1 MSEAG
6 LHQPETLSRQE
17 RKRRLEHHFASNFDS
32 LAYPLLAEF
41 YFAEGDSKRAR
52 KVCAIGLK
60 QHPNHALGLYMLAKL
75 TIREG
80 QLEKTE
86 ELLQLALASDSHHVE
101 AAELLVAVQERLK
114 RQGSIL
120 EQAYRQLLVAN
131 PLSRG
136 ARQRLERI
144 EADRNMVLE
153 VTAHLQVEETGE
165 EPPLGAARNSTA
177 AIAPPRKQTATPK
190 KQGDVAP
197 GAPPV
202 RSSTP
207 AKVAAPTEQAHQAAG
222 DELTW
227 EANIKRLGATVS
239 LTGAQQAELEGPT
252 PDSEPES
259 PAEPAAAPEVIPAML
274 KPPAPPIDVG
284 PTGTGQAKQSVAPAT
299 GPMTAERTHG
309 ESPYTGDE
317 VADKSTDVK
326 PSMVSGKGAGREDRM
341 APASVAREP
350 ISMESGSLEMG
361 IGADENTAQPGG
373 VRTNQEESQA
383 ATEVLESLAI
393 ATLETEPEELL
404 AVLDDRAPD
413 ELSSTTETFEPGA
426 DAEPTTESMD
436 PDQIEDTM
444 TALEE
449 AERNGS
455 RSIWPGEHDLP
466 ESDELPGG
474 DPTRRGPEDSLQA
487 APPVLPADQLGPVP
501 AMEGEDEPASAALA
515 LDDNL
520 DPGGGESPASSKSVE
535 EIDTDGTVALPMRGT
550 PFQPGDTELPS
561 SASLAPAESTDV
573 DVTLADQHTRAH
585 PAEAGEAHEDADS
598 DQELRDE
605 VNSETFEQAS
615 PDNDVEG
622 ETPALEEQTEDGGLD
637 EIRGTPEQESPFQ
650 PGDAAAA
657 SPTYQSTIAG
667 SDHEDEDIDLM
678 PEGARSPMAG
688 GPTTEDEAEL
698 EQALTADSEATDLDG
713 DTPGDDDT
721 TEVGDRENANGDEA
735 NETPFQPGEAAAAS
749 PAFQSTITSSD
760 HEDEDIDLMPEGAR
774 SPVAGGAT
782 TGDEAELEQAAAAD
796 SETTAIDGDTPGED
810 DTTEVGDREHAD
822 GDEANET
829 PFQPG
834 DTESPSSASLAPA
847 ESTDVDVT
855 GADQHTRAHPAEAGE
870 ADEDADSDQE
880 LRDEVNSE
888 TLEQASPDGDV
899 EGETPALEEQTED
912 GGLDEI
918 RATPEQESPF
928 QPGDETA
935 ASSAFQSTITSSDHE
950 DEDIDL
956 MPEGARSPVAGG
968 ATTEDEAELE
978 QALTADSETTDIDGD
993 TPGDDDTTE
1002 AGDREHANG
1011 DEANETPFQ
1020 PGEAATPTATDQL
1033 RREEAAM
1040 EGEQDLIEAGQE
1052 RVLTADKRVS
1062 DSKADPLEVADS
1074 HALDQD
1080 ISSGEADGIT
1090 PGATDDTERDSAITE
1105 IPEPAFRPGQDT
1117 TPGGEAQ
1124 LPEQSSAS
1132 ESIDSGQA
1140 PESASPDD
1148 QSAHNQGMGADDLMT
1163 GSESRT
1169 PDSEEDHTRPGGD
1182 TPSLD
1187 ATLGTDDAPEP
1198 AASSDDATE
1207 AVFQPGEA
1215 TGLPADGLTQETQA
1229 DITPA
1234 ATPLQGESYPH
1245 DVAPRDQD
1253 RGEERDSSATYA
1265 SDTEKMSGD
1274 REALDGETPSEDES
1288 SEASGIEV
1296 GDDAE
1301 GAPAP
1306 FQPGTGSS
1314 TVARDE
1320 VVPGGEGSDTEGAD
1334 VAAAD
1339 PFESDGP
1346 VDAEHTAGSVSA
1358 DADGGT
1364 VAVQPQKD
1372 EPLPGAESGGDATP
1386 EPEAVPEDGPGLD
1399 GNNDE
1404 TFQPGKSAVSE
1415 GDGLPQGESKEQT
1428 SPDELVRAGGGPDA
1442 ETTLNDDAENDRA
1455 VLDRKDLVTGT
1466 PADEANLDSGTA
1478 DPDRGADSEVALDS
1492 DDLGAAP
1499 FEPGDKSEAA
1509 EESPS
1514 EVDSSQEAERAGGDD
1529 SQEPYRSDIVMLEKA
1544 ADQEAED
1551 LDKLAHAGGDMPGE
1565 RFEPTR
1571 IKPKAPDDAPETDDE
1586 TVTTEREADQEEAD
1600 AERDALQIDPKLATF
1615 TLATIYKVQGLYH
1628 QALQVL
1634 DMLEE
1639 KGADPERINA
1649 ERDSIRKVMTSDTK
1663 SE

>member
-86 ELLQLALASDSHHVE
+86 ELLQLALASDNHHVE

-227 EANIKRLGATVS
+227 EANIKRLAATVS

-309 ESPYTGDE
+309 ESPHTGDE

-474 DPTRRGPEDSLQA
+474 EPTRRGPEDSLQA

-520 DPGGGESPASSKSVE
+520 DPGGGESPASRKSVE
-535 EIDTDGTVALPMRGT
+535 EIDTDGTVALPMGGT
-550 PFQPGDTELPS
+550 PFQPGDTELLS

-573 DVTLADQHTRAH
+573 DVTGADQHTRAH
-585 PAEAGEAHEDADS
+585 PPEAGEAHEDADS

-605 VNSETFEQAS
+605 VNSETLEQAS

-622 ETPALEEQTEDGGLD
+622 ETPALDEQTEVGGLD

-678 PEGARSPMAG
+678 PEGVRSPVAG
-688 GPTTEDEAEL
+688 GPTTEDEAEF
-698 EQALTADSEATDLDG
+698 EQALTAESEATDLDG

-721 TEVGDRENANGDEA
+721 TEVGDHGH
-735 NETPFQPGEAAAAS
+735 S
-749 PAFQSTITSSD
+749 
-760 HEDEDIDLMPEGAR
+760 
-774 SPVAGGAT
+774 
-782 TGDEAELEQAAAAD
+782 
-796 SETTAIDGDTPGED
+796 DGDAAKES
-810 DTTEVGDREHAD
+810 
-822 GDEANET
+822 

-855 GADQHTRAHPAEAGE
+855 GADQHTRAHPPEAGE
-870 ADEDADSDQE
+870 AHEDADSDQE

-928 QPGDETA
+928 QPGDA
-935 ASSAFQSTITSSDHE
+935 AAAAPAFQSTIAGSDHDDEDIDLMPDGARSPMAGGATTEDEAELEQAVAADSETTDIDGDTPGDDETTEAGDREHADGDDVNETPFQPGDAAAASPAFQSTIPGSDHE

-956 MPEGARSPVAGG
+956 MPEGARSPMAGG
-968 ATTEDEAELE
+968 PTTEDEAELE
-978 QALTADSETTDIDGD
+978 QALTADSEATDLDGD

-1002 AGDREHANG
+1002 AGDRGHADG
-1011 DEANETPFQ
+1011 EDVNETPFQ
-1020 PGEAATPTATDQL
+1020 PGKAATPTATDQL

-1274 REALDGETPSEDES
+1274 HEALDGETPSEDES

-1314 TVARDE
+1314 AVAHDE
-1320 VVPGGEGSDTEGAD
+1320 VVHGGEGSDTEGAD

-1404 TFQPGKSAVSE
+1404 TFQPGKSAISE
-1415 GDGLPQGESKEQT
+1415 GDGLPQGESEEQT

-1478 DPDRGADSEVALDS
+1478 DPDRGADSEVALES
-1492 DDLGAAP
+1492 DDLSAAP

-1514 EVDSSQEAERAGGDD
+1514 KVDSSQEAERAGGED
-1529 SQEPYRSDIVMLEKA
+1529 SQEPYRSDVVMLEKA

-1586 TVTTEREADQEEAD
+1586 TVTTEREADQKEAD